1 MIMRWCNVQTNEHD
15 LQAKT
20 YLNICIH
27 HKLHNNNENKIP
39 VFTECICNK
48 CRLWCNKHLGH
59 TTTENMIMGNISGT
73 WNHYFS
79 LRIAV
84 DWLTYALVDWATIG
98 SDNGLSSPRHPSS
111 IGSRTGILLTR
122 HPEKTFQIN
131 LDHNI
136 TFNDTSLK
144 CRRHFVPGVS
154 VFTDELNFSFLN
166 LTLHS
171 CIFIF
176 NSFQFPIL

>member
-1 MIMRWCNVQTNEHD
+1 MRWCNVQTND
-15 LQAKT
+15 AICKPKRIWIFALIINCTIIMKT
-20 YLNICIH
+20 KFRFSRNVYAISADYDVTNISGTQPR
-27 HKLHNNNENKIP
+27 K
-39 VFTECICNK
+39 
-48 CRLWCNKHLGH
+48 
-59 TTTENMIMGNISGT
+59 NMIMGNISGT

-79 LRIAV
+79 LRIEV
-84 DWLTYALVDWATIG
+84 DWLTYALVDWTTIG

-111 IGSRTGILLTR
+111 IGSRTGILLIR

-154 VFTDELNFSFLN
+154 VFTDKLNFAFLN